1 MEDDKKSMK
10 FSILFCFT
18 SVRWLRYICQNIKY
32 SDYIQMTIFQPLIVF
47 YIRNCRCRV
56 GLPVLSTNLYSLKF
70 ANLLRLQSWN
80 LFSPSAL
87 NLSDS
92 MSISEWWNQ
101 VINIVRSG
109 PVWWSPER
117 IPQPIERK
125 EYLGSSPCCSTFT
138 MSMGA
143 GRHLTALRTACNRIE
158 SCQSNQWLS

>member
-1 MEDDKKSMK
+1 MDNDCQLSMEIPYFFSRCNNSISRWCKKHINQN
-10 FSILFCFT
+10 ILFIFE
-18 SVRWLRYICQNIKY
+18 CQ
-32 SDYIQMTIFQPLIVF
+32 SIFQPYLLVF
-47 YIRNCRCRV
+47 YIRNCRPLC
-56 GLPVLSTNLYSLKF
+56 STNLYSLKF

-143 GRHLTALRTACNRIE
+143 GRHLTALRTACNRME